1 MLRHT
6 SLCLLLLLIPTGSD
20 SAQELRDR
28 TKTNPIDA
36 RLVISQPDDQQ
47 RQLVLYRVR
56 SLVEKTLALRDVRAK
71 THGVSRLADLLWP
84 DDEQYARQL
93 FDKALAFT
101 EAKGEAKEANQLA
114 YLHRNLIVL
123 IAKRDPNWAKRLIEN
138 AASADNTDKSLDEQ
152 NALNV
157 DIASSLVKDNP
168 DTAIEF
174 AGRSLQRNVTP
185 SLIWFLKELR
195 QTKEAAANQLFLQ
208 ALNRFRQ
215 QAVVDINEFTLLGT
229 YIFTSPK
236 ANNGDPN
243 SLIITRVGDVG
254 IIDITADQPGIS
266 PALVRAYLDVAVKIM
281 SRPASDSYQQK
292 MSYVLGY
299 LLLPKA
305 KKYAP
310 DFIGLISTA
319 MSSLTSN
326 VPQNLTQDS
335 AYVNIN
341 KVSLGS
347 TEDAMREA
355 EKITSTER
363 RDVAYLDV
371 AFNSWLK
378 HDFKLARAA
387 TAKITDREASEK
399 LIVLINFGE
408 ATSLLK
414 DNPAAIIDIEKS
426 ANELPQGIERALLFL
441 GIAQAADKAGDVVH
455 AREAIE
461 QSLKATQSLNDA
473 RKPFLILA
481 AASQLANFDAVAA
494 ESLLTD
500 AVKEFNT
507 YDEMALTNVDWRQ
520 RVEIGPLV
528 ENFPLEVKD
537 VEIGFGRAFRRT
549 ISHDLDAGATRA
561 ESFKDEQLRA
571 RAFIELAAANLG
583 SLPKARQSEEE
594 MVVKVGEDGMRQSAS
609 KTIMPVYPEEA
620 IKKRLQG
627 VGIIEAQYNG
637 KGAVTDAVVV
647 EAPSPSI
654 GQAIITAVKQWKFTP
669 STLKGQPISVRGKLT
684 FYFVL
689 DEKQNAR
696 VENPKRFQ

>member
-1 MLRHT
+1 MRHT
-6 SLCLLLLLIPTGSD
+6 PFCLLLLIFCAGSD
-20 SAQELRDR
+20 SAQELRNR
-28 TKTNPIDA
+28 SETTPTDA
-36 RLVISQPDDQQ
+36 RLLIPSPDDQQ

-56 SLVEKTLALRDVRAK
+56 SLVEKTLALQDVRAK
-71 THGVSRLADLLWP
+71 ANGVSRLADLLWQ
-84 DDEQYARQL
+84 DDEPYARQL
-93 FDKALAFT
+93 FEKALAFT
-101 EAKGEAKEANQLA
+101 EAKGEAKEASLRA

-123 IAKRDPNWAKRLIEN
+123 IAKRDSNWAKHLIES
-138 AASADNTDKSLDEQ
+138 AASDSNANQSLDERSG
-152 NALNV
+152 LYV

-168 DTAIEF
+168 DTAVEF
-174 AGRSLQRNVTP
+174 AGRSLQTSVTP

-208 ALNRFRQ
+208 ALNRFKQ
-215 QAVVDINEFTLLGT
+215 QTVVDVNEFTLLGT

-236 ANNGDPN
+236 TSNSDPT
-243 SLIITRVGDVG
+243 SLMITRVGDVG

-266 PALVRAYLDVAVKIM
+266 PAIVRAYLGVAVNIL
-281 SRPASDSYQQK
+281 SRPVSDPYQQK

-310 DFIGLISTA
+310 DLIGLISTA

-326 VPQNLTQDS
+326 VPQNLTQES
-335 AYVNIN
+335 AYTNIN
-341 KVSLGS
+341 KVSLS
-347 TEDAMREA
+347 NTEEAMREA
-355 EKITSTER
+355 EKITGAEK
-363 RDVAYLDV
+363 RDIAYLDV

-378 HDFKLARAA
+378 HDFKAARAA

-399 LIVLINFGE
+399 LTVLINFGE
-408 ATSLLK
+408 GKWLLK
-414 DNPAAIIDIEKS
+414 DSPESIAEAEKS
-426 ANELPQGIERALLFL
+426 ANGLPQGIERALLFL
-441 GIAQAADKAGDVVH
+441 GVAQAADKAGDIPR

-461 QSLKATQSLNDA
+461 LSLKATQSMTDA
-473 RKPFLILA
+473 RRPFLILA
-481 AASQLANFDAVAA
+481 AAGQLANFDSVTA
-494 ESLLTD
+494 ESLLAD

-507 YDEMALTNVDWRQ
+507 HDEMALTNVEWRQ
-520 RVEIGPLV
+520 QVEIGPLV
-528 ENFPLEVKD
+528 EKFPLEVKD

-549 ISHDLDAGATRA
+549 ILHDLDGGAARA
-561 ESFKDEQLRA
+561 ENIKDEQLRA
-571 RAFIELAAANLG
+571 RAFIELAAANLS
-583 SLPKARQSEEE
+583 SLPKPRQSEEV
-594 MVVKVGEDGMRQSAS
+594 VVKVGEDGMRRSAA

-637 KGAVTDAVVV
+637 KGDITDAVVV
-647 EAPSPSI
+647 EAPTPSI
-654 GQAIITAVKQWKFTP
+654 GEAVISAVKQWKFNP

-689 DEKQNAR
+689 DENHNAR